1 MDSQTTGSRWLSNW
15 PRVGGIAGIIYVVLF
30 VIGVVS
36 QGDVPMYGS
45 SGEEISRFFA
55 DSSSQY
61 MTSDF
66 IIGIAF
72 LVFYF
77 PFLACFITLL
87 RIADGISRPWPL
99 LALIGGILF
108 PIAGFTASAF
118 NGALALQEGKV
129 SPEIAQT
136 LAAVTFYSFASVP
149 LFAGVMTLGA
159 ALVILETRIFPRWLA
174 WLGLAIFVV
183 GVVSSSAPIA
193 NDPDG
198 PLAALTFIVLPVIAI
213 WVVGIAVSMIRM
225 RAEVWGAGNV
235 GHAD

>member
-1 MDSQTTGSRWLSNW
+1 
-15 PRVGGIAGIIYVVLF
+15 
-30 VIGVVS
+30 
-36 QGDVPMYGS
+36 MYGS

-55 DSSSQY
+55 DNSSRY

-87 RIADGISRPWPL
+87 RIAYGMNRPWPL

-108 PIAGFTASAF
+108 PMAGFAASAF
-118 NGALALQEGKV
+118 NGPLALQEGNV

-136 LAAVTFYSFASVP
+136 LAAATFYSFASVP
-149 LFAGVMTLGA
+149 LFAGVMTLGG
-159 ALVILETRIFPRWLA
+159 ALVILETRIFSRWLA
-174 WLGLAIFVV
+174 WLGLAISVV
-183 GVVSSSAPIA
+183 GVVSSSATIA

-198 PLAALTFIVLPVIAI
+198 PLAALTFIVLPVIGM

-225 RAEVWGAGNV
+225 RAAVWAAGNRV
-235 GHAD
+235 HGG